1 MYSLPSYFDQW
12 LFYGTKKSTYLKT
25 FMQILFVYNFELNI
39 SGNMKAFLKFYVQEI
54 YQLRILF

>member
-12 LFYGTKKSTYLKT
+12 LFYGTKKCTYLKT

-39 SGNMKAFLKFYVQEI
+39 SGNMKAFEI
-54 YQLRILF
+54 LRSRNIPA